1 MLVHGWE
8 SNAARWEPFLPH
20 LLESGFSVVA
30 VDAPGH
36 GLSSGN
42 ELNLPFY
49 ADVISECIKLFN
61 PSFLIGHSIGGAA
74 SLLSQHV
81 SPASGL
87 KKMVL
92 LGAPS
97 DMSIILNNFQ
107 NILGLNQRSR
117 SLLQQYFID
126 RFGKGVEAYTASL
139 YCQNISVPTLV
150 AHDQDDEVVLYDE
163 AVKITRAWPHAR
175 LVTTRGLG
183 HSMHD
188 DGLYREVVNFLK

>member
-8 SNAARWEPFLPH
+8 SNAARWEPLLPH

-30 VDAPGH
+30 LDAPAH
-36 GLSSGN
+36 GLSTGS

-49 ADVISECIKLFN
+49 AQVISECIRMFN

-81 SPASGL
+81 SPALGL

-97 DMSIILNNFQ
+97 DMSIILNNFH
-107 NILGLNQRSR
+107 NILGLNRRSR
-117 SLLQQYFID
+117 SLLHQYFID
-126 RFGKGVEAYTASL
+126 RFGNGIEAYTAKL
-139 YCQNISVPTLV
+139 HCRNISLPALV
-150 AHDQDDEVVLYDE
+150 AHDLNDDVVLYDE
-163 AVKITRAWPHAR
+163 AVKITSAWPHAR